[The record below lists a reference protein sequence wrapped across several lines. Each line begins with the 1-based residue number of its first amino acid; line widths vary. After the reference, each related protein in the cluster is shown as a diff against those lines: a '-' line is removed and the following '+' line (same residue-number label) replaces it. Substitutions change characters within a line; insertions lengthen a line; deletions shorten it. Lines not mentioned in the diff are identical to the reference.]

1 MSIDLQRICLHIFIL
16 IGLDSITVHTT
27 EISAECGSDVTLP
40 CKYETPASPYTRTT
54 IDWRMEKPNNE
65 DPTLVTTSDFKVTGV
80 VSKRYSALSD
90 GSLTIQNVTFE
101 DIGSYKCIV
110 VFRLVEPIDGNGYRT
125 EVDRAQLHVKSS
137 IDQVLIYPKG
147 ITENRIRNRRQEP
160 TLVCRADHSR
170 LPAAKVL
177 QWDFDNPG
185 ADPPTKKSYYE
196 EHTSDGKMVVFSELT
211 FRRPSKKR
219 SIQWYNV
226 SCSAVEEDE
235 MIMTSSV
242 QVYVDR
248 RRVRLS
254 RRRRRWGKSR
264 RRKTT
269 RARPRRRRRPRKEK
283 GRRKQK
289 RAERQRETT

>member
-1 MSIDLQRICLHIFIL
+1 MSVDLRRHCLHIFIL
-16 IGLDSITVHTT
+16 IGLDSIAVHTT
-27 EISAECGSDVTLP
+27 EILAECGSDTTLP
-40 CKYETPASPYTRTT
+40 CKYEIPASPYTRTT

-65 DPTLVTTSDFKVTGV
+65 DPTLVTTANFEVTDV
-80 VSKRYSALSD
+80 VSERYNALAD
-90 GSLTIQNVTFE
+90 GSLVIQNVTFE

-110 VFRLVEPIDGNGYRT
+110 VFRLVEPIDGNGYCT

-137 IDQVLIYPKG
+137 IEQVLIYPKG

-185 ADPPTKKSYYE
+185 ADRQTKKSYYE
-196 EHTSDGKMVVFSELT
+196 EYTSDGKMVVFSELT
-211 FRRPSKKR
+211 FRRPR
-219 SIQWYNV
+219 NRRLIQWYNV
-226 SCSAVEEDE
+226 SCSAFEEDE
-235 MIMTSSV
+235 KIMTSSV

-254 RRRRRWGKSR
+254 RRRRQWEKSR
-264 RRKTT
+264 RWKTRIPRLRKN
-269 RARPRRRRRPRKEK
+269 PGKEK

-289 RAERQRETT
+289 RTERQHETR